1 MTRSSPAP
9 SRAMNAVGAVWGGA
23 LPAARSSPPPFKRY
37 FTPRKSP
44 EPSSPTVAA
53 NSTGRLVASRAVTIA
68 SATATRAARPRAL
81 SEIPG
86 PSSRWPRRSTCTST
100 SGPNTVSRWAATTTG
115 PRVSSGSPFLPLP
128 PFSPFA
134 PPPPPWHPPCTFP
147 APSPVEPSV
156 HVPRAVDRYF
166 AQTDLAEQLCHA
178 RLALPLGAGR
188 GGNRRQRRLADEG
201 QFVRAFDVMARRA
214 DALVR
219 EQAGEGAV
227 HGLHTN
233 PLDAEGREGELLG
246 MEERELIY
254 DWNRAGAAFDWTRA
268 RVDLNDETLRD
279 GLQSPSVHDPSLDVK
294 KRLLHLMAELGIVA
308 ADIGLPG
315 AGPRA
320 VAQVRA
326 LAKEIRDQKLPI
338 APNCA
343 ARTVIADIEP
353 IVRISDEVGIII
365 EAATFI
371 GSSPIRQYAEDW
383 TLDHILR
390 SSEEAV
396 TYAVRH
402 GLPVM
407 YVTEDTTRARP
418 ETIKALY
425 GAAIECGAK
434 RICLADTVGHATPDG
449 VRALVNF
456 VKKEIVK
463 KNDVKIDWHGHR
475 DRGMG
480 LINCLAAI
488 EAGVDRVHATALG
501 VGERVGNAEMDLL
514 IVNLKLLGAHQG
526 DIRKLPE
533 YCRLVADAVGVP
545 IPVNYP
551 VVGTDAFRTGT
562 GVHAAAI
569 IKAKK
574 KGHNWLADR
583 VYSSVPAEEFGFEQR
598 IEISPVSGL
607 SNVKYWLEHH
617 GYDPDDDEA
626 CRTLF
631 DAAKRTDRVLSDAE
645 CHRLLN
651 A

>member
-1 MTRSSPAP
+1 
-9 SRAMNAVGAVWGGA
+9 
-23 LPAARSSPPPFKRY
+23 
-37 FTPRKSP
+37 
-44 EPSSPTVAA
+44 
-53 NSTGRLVASRAVTIA
+53 
-68 SATATRAARPRAL
+68 
-81 SEIPG
+81 
-86 PSSRWPRRSTCTST
+86 
-100 SGPNTVSRWAATTTG
+100 
-115 PRVSSGSPFLPLP
+115 
-128 PFSPFA
+128 
-134 PPPPPWHPPCTFP
+134 
-147 APSPVEPSV
+147 
-156 HVPRAVDRYF
+156 
-166 AQTDLAEQLCHA
+166 
-178 RLALPLGAGR
+178 
-188 GGNRRQRRLADEG
+188 
-201 QFVRAFDVMARRA
+201 
-214 DALVR
+214 
-219 EQAGEGAV
+219 
-227 HGLHTN
+227 
-233 PLDAEGREGELLG
+233 
-246 MEERELIY
+246 MEERQLIY
-254 DWNRAGAAFDWTRA
+254 DWNNAGGPNGGFDWTRA

-279 GLQSPSVHDPSLDVK
+279 GLQSPSVTDPSLDVK
-294 KRLLHLMAELGIVA
+294 KRLLHLMADLGIVA

-315 AGPRA
+315 AGPR
-320 VAQVRA
+320 VVDQVRA
-326 LAKEIRDQKLPI
+326 LATEIRDQKLPI
-338 APNCA
+338 FPNCA
-343 ARTVIADIEP
+343 ARTVVSDIEP
-353 IVRISDEVGIII
+353 IVRVSNEVGIKI

-383 TLDHILR
+383 TLDRILKA
-390 SSEEAV
+390 SEEAV
-396 TYAVRH
+396 TYAVKH

-425 GAAIECGAK
+425 GAAINCGAQ

-449 VRALVNF
+449 VKALVNF
-456 VKKEIVK
+456 VKREIVK
-463 KNDVKIDWHGHR
+463 QNRVKIDWHGHR

-514 IVNLKLLGAHQG
+514 LVNLKLLGAHKA

-574 KGHNWLADR
+574 KGHTWLADR

-598 IEISPVSGL
+598 IDISPVSGL

-617 GYDPDDDEA
+617 GYDPNDEKA

-631 DAAKRTDRVLSDAE
+631 DAAKRTDRVLSDEE